1 MPDTRIPRCLRLVVD
16 EHTGVTDRC
25 TAERC
30 EASDL
35 CQHHLAQAVLEWKAI
50 RDRFVTGRMP
60 PLTPAEITRTKTLL
74 DDDVNRRSV

>member
-1 MPDTRIPRCLRLVVD
+1 MNRLSRCLRLVVD
-16 EHTGVTDRC
+16 EHTGAIDRC

-50 RDRFVTGRMP
+50 RDRFMTSGNQPDQKESRKI
-60 PLTPAEITRTKTLL
+60 A
-74 DDDVNRRSV
+74 